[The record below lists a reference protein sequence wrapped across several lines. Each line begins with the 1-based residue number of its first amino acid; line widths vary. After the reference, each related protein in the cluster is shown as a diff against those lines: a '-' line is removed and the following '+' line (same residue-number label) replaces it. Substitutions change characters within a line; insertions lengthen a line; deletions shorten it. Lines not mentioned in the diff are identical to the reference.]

1 MRCDWCPAENGGGE
15 RGLGCG
21 ARKTTEASAAK
32 PVVFQPAHANSAAS
46 YSTNTRPSTSSQRIK
61 IITQEIKNCSHL
73 IIPSEAS
80 IRTRKWRS
88 GPSPAPSPLH
98 CAALP
103 ARSPAKSHTHTKLS
117 RRRIAWRTTCSAK
130 ATSNASQQAKT
141 LPGGQNALTR
151 TTNLPL
157 DPPETL
163 VWGIPRTEHA
173 HWNLIDSGQAC
184 NLATRAD

>member
-1 MRCDWCPAENGGGE
+1 M
-15 RGLGCG
+15 
-21 ARKTTEASAAK
+21 AK
-32 PVVFQPAHANSAAS
+32 RPF
-46 YSTNTRPSTSSQRIK
+46 PSTFATALRGAPRTLSS
-61 IITQEIKNCSHL
+61 
-73 IIPSEAS
+73 
-80 IRTRKWRS
+80 
-88 GPSPAPSPLH
+88 
-98 CAALP
+98 
-103 ARSPAKSHTHTKLS
+103 KSHTHTKLS